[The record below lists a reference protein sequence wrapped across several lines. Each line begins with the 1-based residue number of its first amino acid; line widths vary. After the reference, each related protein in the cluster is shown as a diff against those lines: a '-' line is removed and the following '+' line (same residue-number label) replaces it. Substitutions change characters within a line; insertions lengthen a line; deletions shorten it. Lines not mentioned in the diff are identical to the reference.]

1 MGIYRV
7 ETIMDH
13 GVSVIRILEWTFDDD
28 ECGAALACVLEER
41 KDAKPI
47 LLDFHCASRLPAR
60 GLEQIGF
67 MPQSVT
73 SKPMP
78 DLFRPMNYSGGHA
91 LALDF
96 PPHRTTRAI
105 DFDRWYITAGDSD
118 VDRVKL

>member
-1 MGIYRV
+1 LR
-7 ETIMDH
+7 EH
-13 GVSVIRILEWTFDDD
+13 S
-28 ECGAALACVLEER
+28 
-41 KDAKPI
+41 DAKPI
-47 LLDFHCASRLPAR
+47 LLDFHCASGVPAR
-60 GLEQIGF
+60 GLERIGF
-67 MPQSVT
+67 VPQSAT
-73 SKPMP
+73 KKPMP